1 MCESE
6 YRLIRIFVP
15 CIVVMASIVGGL
27 VVVNSAVVAGEV
39 VVNSTVVTS
48 LVCAAVVVSVDA
60 KIFYNILFSV
70 YVSAL
75 ISGQ

>member
-1 MCESE
+1 MLCAGVNIVFK
-6 YRLIRIFVP
+6 LVP

-39 VVNSTVVTS
+39 VVNSTVVTF

-60 KIFYNILFSV
+60 KIFYNILFKYQKSTF
-70 YVSAL
+70 
-75 ISGQ
+75 